1 MPGRMLPESISS
13 LAWQSESRSRSR
25 HLTSTS
31 GSRSSAECKTGYP
44 VCKLENSITSN
55 NISTLCKG
63 KCYKA
68 KKVFNHAFELLST
81 IYIFSDY
88 DSNTFPAK
96 VINNFSVV
104 VEDNS
109 FKPPYSPLTLERF
122 FSFHMN
128 SLMISGLC

>member
-1 MPGRMLPESISS
+1 MPGQMLPESISS

-81 IYIFSDY
+81 IYIFLIMNQTLSQLKL
-88 DSNTFPAK
+88 SKT
-96 VINNFSVV
+96 FSVV
-104 VEDNS
+104 VKDNS

-122 FSFHMN
+122 FFFT
-128 SLMISGLC
+128 